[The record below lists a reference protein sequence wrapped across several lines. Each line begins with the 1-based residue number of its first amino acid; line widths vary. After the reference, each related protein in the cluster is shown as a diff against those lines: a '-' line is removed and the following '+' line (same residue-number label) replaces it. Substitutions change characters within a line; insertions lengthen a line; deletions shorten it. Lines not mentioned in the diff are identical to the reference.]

1 MHNNIS
7 IHNATENNLKNIS
20 LEIPKNKLVVVTGVS
35 GSGKSSLV
43 HDVIYREAENRYL
56 GSFSSYA
63 RQFMGKMKKP
73 EVEKIDGLSPAIAVS
88 QKSVV
93 SNPRSTVGTMTG
105 IWDYLRLIFARLGK
119 TETYNANFKINR
131 NLFSFNSPAG
141 ACKNCKGLGVEDRLD
156 PNLFIADKNKTL
168 RQGALVITTPSGY
181 IIYSQVTMDVLNQVC
196 EAEGFNVDIPWK
208 DLTDEQKQIVL
219 YGSDK
224 IEIPFGKHTLESRM
238 RWSGITAKP
247 REMGF
252 YKGIIPVMETILK
265 QKRNKN
271 ILRFV
276 RTENCS
282 ACNGTRLNKKALSVK
297 WQGKNIAE
305 LATMP
310 VSVLGKYLCGI
321 GLSGNEETVAGPLIG
336 KIQKTVELLDK
347 LGTGY
352 LSLHRESTTLSGG
365 EAQRLR
371 LATQVTSNLS
381 GVLYIFDEP
390 SIGLHATENQ
400 KMLEVL
406 HRLRD
411 NGNTVIVVEHDD
423 DFIRQADHV
432 IDIGPGAG
440 VQGGQVLFND
450 SFRALQKNHKTKS
463 QTLKFLQGRDG
474 FEVNNNDVPDK
485 GDLIIWGASENN
497 LAQIDVTFKLAALNL
512 VTGVSG
518 AGKSSLTNN
527 ILTRFLQ
534 NKLHGAT
541 GKPGKSR
548 SVEGWEK
555 IKKVVSIDQS
565 PIGRTPRSNP
575 ATYTKLSD
583 HIRDLFASLPEA
595 KKMGWQKGRFSFNV
609 VGGRC
614 ENCQGAGYLQT
625 GMHFMGD
632 VEILCEVCNG
642 KRFNDETLK
651 IRYKNLNIS
660 EVLEL
665 SVKEAM
671 SIFSNKPK
679 IFRIIQTLDEL
690 GLSYL
695 KLGQRSTTLS
705 GGEAQRVKL
714 SAELA
719 RPGSAHTMYIL
730 DEPTTGLHNADVK
743 VLLKSLRRLV
753 VQGNTVVVT
762 EHHLGLIAS
771 ADHIIDLGP
780 GSGPEGGKLVASGT
794 PEEIINKTESLTGK
808 ALKMYLHEKVQG
820 FHPLPSVRDLNP
832 STYDQPTVSSL
843 LTSDIPLPTSD
854 TRHPSPDL
862 PLPSPDTPPSFH
874 FGRAGRHPSPS
885 LPQSISFK
893 NISTHNLKNI
903 DIEFPLNKI
912 IAVTGVSGSGK
923 SSLAFDTLYATGR
936 NRFLDSFSPYIRSR
950 IGMQTGAG
958 FEEVEGLTPT
968 LAINRQSFKTNPR
981 STVGTMT
988 GIYDLYRLMFSR
1000 AAKSAKLNP
1009 LPYSTLFSFNHRQG
1023 ACKTC
1028 DGLGRITVCDIDKLV
1043 SNPDRPLGDGA
1054 MNGHKSGKFYGDP
1067 YGQYIHTL
1075 FVAGDKFG
1083 FDFSK
1088 PWNELDKN
1096 SRHLAMYGS
1105 GDEIYQVNWKFKRGK
1120 SQGEHQFNGAWKGFA
1135 NLIGEE
1141 YRRKHADRRGESMMP
1156 MMKNVVCP
1164 GCNGSRLNEH
1174 ALAYTIIDNNIAEIS
1189 SMSVVASINF
1199 FSDFENKTSDKKLIG
1214 LSGNLRIEIL
1224 KRLDALANLGLSY
1237 LSINRSSNT
1246 LSGGEAQRVRLA
1258 AQLGN
1263 GITGLTIILDE
1274 PTVGLH
1280 PSDVENLMKVIRD
1293 LRDAGN
1299 TVVLVEHDRK
1309 VIEGV
1314 DHIIEIGPGAG
1325 INGGQLI
1332 AIGKPEEIIRNKKSI
1347 TGKYLFAKQKA
1358 DRPKPRQL
1366 QEGLQIEKA
1375 NANNLKNLDIDIPS
1389 AGMIVITGVSGSG
1402 KSSLVFDVIS
1412 RSWHENR
1419 PVGCKAIH
1427 GLENFNQILKITQ
1440 KPIATSQASN
1450 PLTYTGIFD
1459 PIRAMFSQVETAK
1472 KMGLKKGDFS
1482 LNTKG
1487 GRCENCQGQGKIKIS
1502 LDFVSD
1508 VWINCDQCR
1517 GKRYTDKVLA
1527 CEYMGKNINHI
1538 LEMSINE
1545 AVDFFINHK
1554 NVRPGLKILN
1564 EVGLGYLKLGQTTNT
1579 LSGGELQRLKLAR
1592 ELMHPAKGKSLYLFD
1607 EPTTG
1612 LHPQDVEV
1620 LINLFQKM
1628 ADQGNTLLI
1637 IEHDADIIS
1646 QADWVIDLGPGGGEF
1661 GGQVLAGGTPDR
1673 ISQNPVSVTGR
1684 YLRGKFR

>member
-1 MHNNIS
+1 MPNNIS
-7 IHNATENNLKNIS
+7 IHNASENNLKNIS
-20 LEIPKNKLVVVTGVS
+20 LEIPKNRLVVVTGVS

-93 SNPRSTVGTMTG
+93 RNPRSTVGTMTG

-119 TETYNANFKINR
+119 TETANTDFKINR
-131 NLFSFNSPAG
+131 NLFSFNSPSG
-141 ACKNCKGLGVEDRLD
+141 ACENCKGLGMEDRLD
-156 PNLFIADKNKTL
+156 PAMFIADDNKTL
-168 RQGALVITTPSGY
+168 REGALVITTPSGY
-181 IIYSQVTMDVLNQVC
+181 IIYSQVTMDVLNLVC
-196 EAEGFNVDIPWK
+196 EAEGFSVDIPWK
-208 DLTDEQKQIVL
+208 DLTEAQKNIVL
-219 YGSDK
+219 FGSDK
-224 IEIPFGKHTLESRM
+224 IEIPYGKHTLESRM

-247 REMGF
+247 RETGF

-282 ACNGTRLNKKALSVK
+282 VCNGRRLNKKALSVK
-297 WQGKNIAE
+297 WQGKNISE
-305 LATMP
+305 LAAMP
-310 VSVLGKYLCGI
+310 VSALDKYLGEI
-321 GLSGNEETVAGPLIG
+321 ELSGNDKTVAGPLIR
-336 KIQKTVELLDK
+336 KIQKTVGLLDK
-347 LGTGY
+347 LGAGY
-352 LSLHRESTTLSGG
+352 LSLDRESTTLSGG

-406 HRLRD
+406 HQLRD

-432 IDIGPGAG
+432 IDIGPLAG
-440 VQGGQVLFND
+440 VQGGQVLIND
-450 SFRALQKNHKTKS
+450 SYLNLLDIQSTKS
-463 QTLKFLQGRDG
+463 QTLKFLQGHDG
-474 FEVNNNDVPDK
+474 FEMNKNGVPDK
-485 GDLIIWGASENN
+485 GNLIIRGAAENN
-497 LAQIDVTFKLAALNL
+497 LAQINVTFKLEALNL

-518 AGKSSLTNN
+518 AGKSSLTHN
-527 ILTRFLQ
+527 ILTKFLQ
-534 NKLHGAT
+534 NKLHGAIE
-541 GKPGKSR
+541 KPGKFR
-548 SVEGWEK
+548 SIEGWEK

-583 HIRDLFASLPEA
+583 HIRDLFASQPVA
-595 KKMGWQKGRFSFNV
+595 KEKGWQKGRFSFNV
-609 VGGRC
+609 VGGWC

-651 IRYKNLNIS
+651 IRYKNLNVS

-665 SVKEAM
+665 SVEGALGF
-671 SIFSNKPK
+671 FSDHSK
-679 IFRIIQTLDEL
+679 ILRIVQTLDDL
-690 GLSYL
+690 GLGYL

-714 SAELA
+714 TAELA

-753 VQGNTVVVT
+753 GQGNTVVVT

-780 GSGPEGGKLVASGT
+780 GSGSEGGKLVASGA
-794 PEEIINKTESLTGK
+794 PEEIMNEPGSLTGE

-832 STYDQPTVSSL
+832 STYDQSPVSKPARIGL
-843 LTSDIPLPTSD
+843 LTSDIPLP
-854 TRHPSPDL
+854 SPDI
-862 PLPSPDTPPSFH
+862 
-874 FGRAGRHPSPS
+874 RHRS
-885 LPQSISFK
+885 LYPQQTIRFK

-912 IAVTGVSGSGK
+912 TAVTGVSGSGK
-923 SSLAFDTLYATGR
+923 SSLAFDTLHATGR
-936 NRFLDSFSPYIRSR
+936 NRFLDSFSPYVRSR

-988 GIYDLYRLMFSR
+988 GIYDLYRLMFAR
-1000 AAKSAKLNP
+1000 AATSAKFQKSKL
-1009 LPYSTLFSFNHRQG
+1009 YSSLFSFNHQQG

-1028 DGLGRITVCDIDKLV
+1028 DGLGEITVCDIDKLI
-1043 SNPDRPLGDGA
+1043 SKPAKPLGDGA
-1054 MNGHKSGKFYGDP
+1054 MDGHKSGKFYGDP

-1075 FVAGDKFG
+1075 FVAGEKFG
-1083 FDFSK
+1083 FDFLK
-1088 PWNELDKN
+1088 PWNELDKD
-1096 SRHLAMYGS
+1096 SRHLAMCGS
-1105 GDEIYQVNWKFKRGK
+1105 GDEVYQVNWKFKRGK
-1120 SQGEHQFNGAWKGFA
+1120 SEGEHQFKGVWKGFA
-1135 NLIGEE
+1135 NLIDEE
-1141 YRRKHADRRGESMMP
+1141 YRRKHADHRGESMMP
-1156 MMKNVVCP
+1156 IMKKVVCP
-1164 GCNGSRLNEH
+1164 TCQGSRLNEQ
-1174 ALAYTIIDNNIAEIS
+1174 ALTYKILDKNISEFVALSIIATIGLFRDIEKNMA
-1189 SMSVVASINF
+1189 
-1199 FSDFENKTSDKKLIG
+1199 DKKLVMLTSQI
-1214 LSGNLRIEIL
+1214 RTEIL

-1258 AQLGN
+1258 AQIGN
-1263 GITGLTIILDE
+1263 GLTGLTIILDE

-1280 PSDVENLMKVIRD
+1280 PADVDNLMKVIRN

-1299 TVVLVEHDRK
+1299 TVVMVEHDRK

-1314 DHIIEIGPGAG
+1314 DHIIELGPGAG

-1332 AIGKPEEIIRNKKSI
+1332 ASGKPEEIVRNKKSI
-1347 TGKYLFAKQKA
+1347 TGKYLFGKQKT

-1366 QEGLQIEKA
+1366 HEGLQIKKA
-1375 NANNLKNLDIDIPS
+1375 NANNLMDFNLYIPS
-1389 AGMIVITGVSGSG
+1389 SGIVVITGVSGSG
-1402 KSSLVFDVIS
+1402 KSSLVFDVIA
-1412 RSWHENR
+1412 RSWREKR
-1419 PVGCKAIH
+1419 AVGCQSIT
-1427 GLENFNQILKITQ
+1427 GLEKFNQILEITQ
-1440 KPIATSQASN
+1440 KPIAISQASN

-1459 PIRAMFSQVETAK
+1459 HIRTLFSQVEPAK

-1487 GRCENCQGQGKIKIS
+1487 GRCENCQGQGKIRIS

-1508 VWINCDQCR
+1508 VWINCDRCR

-1527 CEYMGKNINHI
+1527 CKYMGKNINDI
-1538 LEMSINE
+1538 LEMSIGE

-1554 NVRPGLKILN
+1554 NVQPGLKVLN

-1592 ELMHPAKGKSLYLFD
+1592 ELMLPAKEKTLYLFD

-1628 ADQGNTLLI
+1628 ADQGHTLLI
-1637 IEHDADIIS
+1637 IEHDTDMIL

-1661 GGQVLAGGTPDR
+1661 GGQVLAEGTPDR
-1673 ISQNPVSVTGR
+1673 ISNNQKSVTGR
-1684 YLRGKFR
+1684 YLRGFK